1 MFLYLYLL
9 KVGPGEDKTA
19 NGIFRTNNFALGGSG
34 LKSNNG
40 LFLEMSRQEAMYILA
55 NYLVWGI
62 H

>member
-1 MFLYLYLL
+1 MFLYLYFL

-40 LFLEMSRQEAMYILA
+40 LFLEMSRQEAMQCIF
-55 NYLVWGI
+55 
-62 H
+62 